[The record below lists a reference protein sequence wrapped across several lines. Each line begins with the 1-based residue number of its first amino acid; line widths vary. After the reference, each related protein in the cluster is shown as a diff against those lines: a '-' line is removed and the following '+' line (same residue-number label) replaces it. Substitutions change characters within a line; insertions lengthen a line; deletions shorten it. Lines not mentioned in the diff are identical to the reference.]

1 MEMIVTPYLKLSNN
15 KELLLIICAFEE
27 KHRLIWTYITLV
39 FHSLYLNLNK
49 DGATNLFSIWRYK
62 SGMHLYRPSVFL
74 RMKNP
79 VFRMAFLYCYSCFHL
94 SSKQKLC
101 WSKELQECFSNFS
114 QASPEGIQGT
124 WKAKV
129 EEPFVSYPLNL
140 PGSQDHQRSL
150 RSKQDPHLSLSLWR
164 ENSLFLV
171 DIWRSFKSFI
181 WGL

>member
-15 KELLLIICAFEE
+15 KELLIICAFEE

-62 SGMHLYRPSVFL
+62 SGMHLYCPSVFL

-79 VFRMAFLYCYSCFHL
+79 VFRMAFLFCNSCFHL

-101 WSKELQECFSNFS
+101 WSKELQGCFSNFS
-114 QASPEGIQGT
+114 QASPERIQGA
-124 WKAKV
+124 WKAKL
-129 EEPFVSYPLNL
+129 ENL
-140 PGSQDHQRSL
+140 LTLIHWTCQDLKIIKGHWDL
-150 RSKQDPHLSLSLWR
+150 SKIHIWVLACGVKTFC
-164 ENSLFLV
+164 FLL
-171 DIWRSFKSFI
+171 IFGGI
-181 WGL
+181 